1 MSRLHLG
8 VVAGE
13 PSGDILGSRLIAA
26 LRDRYDEVRVE
37 GVGGP
42 LMQEQGLVSL
52 YPMERLSVMGL
63 IEPLKRL
70 PELLRMNH
78 ALYRHFVDH
87 PPDVFLGIDSP
98 DFNLRLEKRLRRSGI
113 TTAHLVSPSVWAWR
127 RGRIRGIRHAVDL
140 MLCLFPFE
148 TAIYQEYG
156 VPVRH
161 VGHPLADEI
170 DAVGTRSAAGGL
182 SRLSGEGQLLAL
194 LPGSREA
201 EVRLLGPVFLQA
213 ARLLRHDYPQL
224 GIAIPAASPA
234 RREQL
239 RQILQNFEDLPVK
252 LLAGRSRDVM
262 AAADVTLI
270 ASGTATLEA
279 ALIGSPMVVA
289 YRMGWLSWQLL
300 SRLVATPFIALPNL
314 LVGRSLVPEFVQQ
327 GVSPSALAEAVK
339 PLLAGGDAAAAQL
352 QGFGELRQ
360 QLGRDAA
367 GCAADAL
374 VELAAARG
382 RGHG

>member
-1 MSRLHLG
+1 MS
-8 VVAGE
+8 
-13 PSGDILGSRLIAA
+13 
-26 LRDRYDEVRVE
+26 
-37 GVGGP
+37 
-42 LMQEQGLVSL
+42 Q
-52 YPMERLSVMGL
+52 
-63 IEPLKRL
+63 
-70 PELLRMNH
+70 
-78 ALYRHFVDH
+78 
-87 PPDVFLGIDSP
+87 
-98 DFNLRLEKRLRRSGI
+98 
-113 TTAHLVSPSVWAWR
+113 
-127 RGRIRGIRHAVDL
+127 
-140 MLCLFPFE
+140 
-148 TAIYQEYG
+148 
-156 VPVRH
+156 
-161 VGHPLADEI
+161 
-170 DAVGTRSAAGGL
+170 
-182 SRLSGEGQLLAL
+182 LSGEGPLLAL

-213 ARLLRHDYPQL
+213 VRLLRHDYPQL

-239 RQILQNFEDLPVK
+239 RQILQNFGDLPVK

-262 AAADVTLI
+262 AAADVTLT